1 MGTNKIEYSRE
12 YYTKNKERIKAKM
25 QEKVECSICGCIITS
40 SHMIRHQKSNKCKK
54 FIKN

>member
-1 MGTNKIEYSRE
+1 MGTNKIEYTRE
-12 YYTKNKERIKAKM
+12 YYTKNKEKITLRM
-25 QEKVECSICGCIITS
+25 QEKVQCSICNCTITR